1 MLWEAIL
8 FYLSSYLFGYILF
21 KITQSY
27 FSSNSF
33 NQNTWI
39 RYYCLLVVLIIHFI
53 WIHCS
58 FGSKKT
64 SFTQTCHLIHHNQ
77 NIRNFIFPILFLTPI
92 YIIFFINYFQIQY
105 YNIDQEKTESEWT
118 QKVNR
123 ILAKIMILMFIV
135 TIVFLFLTQRYQKRT
150 IQFIDILSIFEVF

>member
-1 MLWEAIL
+1 M
-8 FYLSSYLFGYILF
+8 
-21 KITQSY
+21 
-27 FSSNSF
+27 
-33 NQNTWI
+33 
-39 RYYCLLVVLIIHFI
+39 V
-53 WIHCS
+53 
-58 FGSKKT
+58 
-64 SFTQTCHLIHHNQ
+64 
-77 NIRNFIFPILFLTPI
+77 
-92 YIIFFINYFQIQY
+92 FQIQY